1 MIAVNWGT
9 TNFRA
14 YRMGRDGAILER
26 RESPSGILSVVAGEF
41 PSTLLAQ
48 VGDWL
53 TDGESHVLLAGMVGS
68 RQGWKEA
75 QYVRCP
81 GGIDELIE
89 GIVPVELAGAV
100 VRLVPG
106 MISISEDGVPDV
118 MRGEETEIIGVLDEC
133 QGDDLICLPGTH
145 SKWAQI
151 HDSQITEFATA
162 MTGEVYAVL
171 REHTILSRLMSEGP
185 MLDHPF
191 ERGLIRSNDS
201 GGLLH
206 HLFGVRSLVLSSQM
220 KNEESGSYLSGLL
233 IGHEIRSRAHKHRH
247 VLLVGAAQLCR
258 LYQKAIL
265 LCEGNCTLANEDAAA
280 RGLATIGKRF
290 SWI

>member
-1 MIAVNWGT
+1 LIAVNWGT

-14 YRMGRDGAILER
+14 YRIRPGGAIVDR
-26 RESPSGILSVVAGEF
+26 RESGRGILTVDVGEF
-41 PSTLLAQ
+41 PSVLLDQ

-53 TDGESHVLLAGMVGS
+53 ASGESTVLLAGMVGS

-75 QYVRCP
+75 AYVACP

-89 GIVPVELAGAV
+89 ATVRVEFVKAS

-106 MISISEDGVPDV
+106 MIFTDENSVPDV
-118 MRGEETEIIGVLDEC
+118 MRGEETEIMGVLDSC
-133 QGDDLICLPGTH
+133 QEDDLICLPGTH

-151 HDSQITEFATA
+151 RDGKIASFATV
-162 MTGEVYAVL
+162 MTGEVYAAL
-171 REHTILSRLMSEGP
+171 KEHTILSRLMTEGAV
-185 MLDHPF
+185 LDEAF
-191 ERGLIRSNDS
+191 ERGLERSSDS

-206 HLFGVRSLVLSSQM
+206 HLFGVRSLVLASRM
-220 KNEESGSYLSGLL
+220 KNEEASSYLSGLL
-233 IGHEIRSRAHKHRH
+233 IGHEIRSRVLEHQH

-258 LYQKAIL
+258 LYEKAIL
-265 LCEGNCTLANEDAAA
+265 LCNGSCTIAREDAAA
-280 RGLATIGKRF
+280 RGLAAIGERL